1 MKPVALVDLQVN
13 GYHGVDFSDGQL
25 TRDGFNEACERL
37 LDAGTG
43 AFLATLITA
52 SPAVYEHN
60 LPLIAEVVAS
70 GRFAGQ
76 LLGVHLEGPFLNPAE
91 GAHGSHNPRWI
102 VPPDTHLLDHLL
114 DLADGCVRLL
124 TIAADVPGADDLTRH
139 ARRRGLAVS
148 LGHHLATPEDLAR
161 LCAAGAAALTHL
173 GNGMPAMVDRHANP
187 LFAGLDADGLSA
199 MIITDGH
206 HLPPPLIKTIVR
218 TKGPARCI
226 VVSDASPIAGLPPGR
241 YRTLG
246 NDVILE
252 VGGRLYN
259 PKTGYLVGS
268 SATILDCMNHLA
280 SLNLLA
286 TDELI
291 ATAWTRPLGLIG
303 VDPADVRPRRA
314 VTYDEDNRRFI
325 LDY

>member
-1 MKPVALVDLQVN
+1 MRSVALVDLQVN
-13 GYHGVDFSDGQL
+13 GYRGIDFSDAGL
-25 TRDGFNEACERL
+25 TADGFTEACERL

-43 AFLATLITA
+43 AFLATLITVA
-52 SPAVYEHN
+52 PEAYEHN
-60 LPLIAEVVAS
+60 LPLIAEVMAS

-91 GAHGSHNPRWI
+91 GAHGSHDPQWI
-102 VPPDTHLLDHLL
+102 VPPNIHRLDHLL

-124 TIAADVPGADDLTRH
+124 TIAADVPGAEDLARH

-148 LGHHLATPEDLAR
+148 LGHHLATPEDLTR
-161 LCAAGAAALTHL
+161 LHAAGAAALTHL
-173 GNGMPAMVDRHANP
+173 GNGMPAVVDRHTNP

-206 HLPPPLIKTIVR
+206 HLPPPVIKTIVR

-252 VGGRLYN
+252 PGGRLYN
-259 PKTGYLVGS
+259 PQTGYLVGS

-286 TDELI
+286 GDALI
-291 ATAWTRPLGLIG
+291 AAGWTQPLALIG
-303 VDPADVRPRRA
+303 VDPADVRPRRT

-325 LDY
+325 LD